1 MYVAVCSEVCR
12 MRRPVSLTSQGA
24 GGALSSPSP
33 KSSREFKHKPIC
45 ERIFCLSVIH
55 FSVGLPSQM
64 SGVLLAFKLAC
75 VSIRRTDRLSIVK
88 GCGVVAVFFFFP
100 CISPVG
106 RSGGSCV
113 IPVSHVLTWG
123 GGRGM
128 GNYSNIYRCFGD
140 TSAPRHYNY
149 WLSALGHI

>member
-12 MRRPVSLTSQGA
+12 MRRPMSLTSQGA

-55 FSVGLPSQM
+55 FSVGLPSQT

-88 GCGVVAVFFFFP
+88 GMRCCCCFLFFSLHFSCGEKWRFM
-100 CISPVG
+100 CHSSIS
-106 RSGGSCV
+106 RT
-113 IPVSHVLTWG
+113 H
-123 GGRGM
+123 M
-128 GNYSNIYRCFGD
+128 GWREGEGE
-140 TSAPRHYNY
+140 
-149 WLSALGHI
+149 L

>member
-1 MYVAVCSEVCR
+1 
-12 MRRPVSLTSQGA
+12 MRRPMSLTSQGA

-55 FSVGLPSQM
+55 FSVGLPSQT

-88 GCGVVAVFFFFP
+88 GMRCCCCFLFFFLAFLLWGEVAVH
-100 CISPVG
+100 
-106 RSGGSCV
+106 
-113 IPVSHVLTWG
+113 VSFQYLQMLW
-123 GGRGM
+123 
-128 GNYSNIYRCFGD
+128 
-140 TSAPRHYNY
+140 
-149 WLSALGHI
+149 GHISTATLQLLAVGPRTHLREERGSLSFLR